1 MKRIT
6 KRDVIVFILG
16 FLSYLLIDIITN
28 YQRYEDAF
36 KEGYNSVRTEIDK

>member
-16 FLSYLLIDIITN
+16 FMTLFLIETILDWDN
-28 YQRYEDAF
+28 AKEAF
-36 KEGYNSVRTEIDK
+36 KKGFNATQSEIEK